1 MYIKPS
7 PQKGFMKL
15 GVPLFYNWD
24 DAHIS
29 TYLLVTEMFDGME
42 CACARSNCC
51 YMYQGQN
58 LVYIFHI
65 WGCYASIVSGF
76 LWNFYP

>member
-1 MYIKPS
+1 MYCIILYTYIIRIYICNVYKCLLIYIYIHIRIQMYIKQS

-29 TYLLVTEMFDGME
+29 TYLLVTEMFDGMGM
-42 CACARSNCC
+42 CLC
-51 YMYQGQN
+51 
-58 LVYIFHI
+58 
-65 WGCYASIVSGF
+65 
-76 LWNFYP
+76 

>member
-1 MYIKPS
+1 MFIDIHIYIYIRIQMYIKPS

-29 TYLLVTEMFDGME
+29 TYLLVTEMFDGMGM
-42 CACARSNCC
+42 CLC
-51 YMYQGQN
+51 
-58 LVYIFHI
+58 
-65 WGCYASIVSGF
+65 
-76 LWNFYP
+76 